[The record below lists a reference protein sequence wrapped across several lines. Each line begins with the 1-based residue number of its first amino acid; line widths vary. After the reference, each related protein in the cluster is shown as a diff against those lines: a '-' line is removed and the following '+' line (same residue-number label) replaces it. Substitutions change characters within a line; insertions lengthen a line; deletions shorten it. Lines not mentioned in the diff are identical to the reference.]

1 MCKIFR
7 FFTVLFIFI
16 LCVYILNWVN
26 RSRILEHTM
35 ATGTTGNTGSV
46 SENSQP
52 VDRTLKPLYLKNSD
66 IQTSEDKRLSD
77 YDLIDPI
84 MRVIGDDLH
93 CLQLDRNLWRIYLKT
108 LESRNK
114 LLTQGIEIND
124 ISASFYDTNPY
135 SSGATSVS
143 QQTLKIRICGLPLSV
158 DESAVHEMLNKLKVK
173 LTSKILYEKI
183 RHPVTNKMTSILNGT
198 RFMYIEPLPAG
209 ESLPKFNTCAGLRCK
224 ILHFGQPKNNHI
236 LQCTNCWKTGHTK
249 SICKNDSCC
258 KVCQKPGH
266 LPGQKECPHYEVQ
279 KHIAP
284 FSGSQDVLSN
294 FYPCELDIYGVK
306 HKSAEHAF
314 QYTKAIRCGD
324 LDAASKITAAED
336 ALSAMR
342 LGKKIKTNEQWN
354 ATKEAVM
361 EEIIEN
367 KSVQVKLFQEKIR
380 SAKQSTTFVETTYN
394 DEWGSGLDRTGTI
407 NTKQDKWP
415 GKNTLGTIIKKV
427 AKKVRKRKLSDNAPK
442 AQKQNREQAKQR
454 NIVDMLKTL
463 RAASDSDASG
473 CNPDSESSESEGET

>member
-16 LCVYILNWVN
+16 FCVYILNWVN

-158 DESAVHEMLNKLKVK
+158 DESAVVK
-173 LTSKILYEKI
+173 
-183 RHPVTNKMTSILNGT
+183 
-198 RFMYIEPLPAG
+198 
-209 ESLPKFNTCAGLRCK
+209 C
-224 ILHFGQPKNNHI
+224 
-236 LQCTNCWKTGHTK
+236 
-249 SICKNDSCC
+249 
-258 KVCQKPGH
+258 
-266 LPGQKECPHYEVQ
+266 
-279 KHIAP
+279 
-284 FSGSQDVLSN
+284 
-294 FYPCELDIYGVK
+294 
-306 HKSAEHAF
+306 
-314 QYTKAIRCGD
+314 
-324 LDAASKITAAED
+324 
-336 ALSAMR
+336 
-342 LGKKIKTNEQWN
+342 
-354 ATKEAVM
+354 
-361 EEIIEN
+361 
-367 KSVQVKLFQEKIR
+367 
-380 SAKQSTTFVETTYN
+380 
-394 DEWGSGLDRTGTI
+394 
-407 NTKQDKWP
+407 
-415 GKNTLGTIIKKV
+415 
-427 AKKVRKRKLSDNAPK
+427 
-442 AQKQNREQAKQR
+442 
-454 NIVDMLKTL
+454 
-463 RAASDSDASG
+463 
-473 CNPDSESSESEGET
+473 

>member
-7 FFTVLFIFI
+7 FFIVLFIFI
-16 LCVYILNWVN
+16 FCVYILNWVN

-46 SENSQP
+46 SENSQT

-224 ILHFGQPKNNHI
+224 ILHFA
-236 LQCTNCWKTGHTK
+236 L
-249 SICKNDSCC
+249 DS
-258 KVCQKPGH
+258 QR
-266 LPGQKECPHYEVQ
+266 
-279 KHIAP
+279 
-284 FSGSQDVLSN
+284 
-294 FYPCELDIYGVK
+294 
-306 HKSAEHAF
+306 
-314 QYTKAIRCGD
+314 T
-324 LDAASKITAAED
+324 
-336 ALSAMR
+336 
-342 LGKKIKTNEQWN
+342 
-354 ATKEAVM
+354 
-361 EEIIEN
+361 
-367 KSVQVKLFQEKIR
+367 
-380 SAKQSTTFVETTYN
+380 TTYFN
-394 DEWGSGLDRTGTI
+394 AQTVGKQVIQNQYVRTILAAKYVKSLVIYRDRKNVHTMKSRSISLHSADRKTFCLIFTRANWISTASNI
-407 NTKQDKWP
+407 NP
-415 GKNTLGTIIKKV
+415 PNMRFNTP
-427 AKKVRKRKLSDNAPK
+427 KRFVVV
-442 AQKQNREQAKQR
+442 
-454 NIVDMLKTL
+454 I
-463 RAASDSDASG
+463 
-473 CNPDSESSESEGET
+473 